1 MKNPQTAWFHL
12 VHINFVSG
20 SSFPHSVQWDAL
32 VALKKTKLL
41 FHLTA
46 SGLPVEGVISIH
58 LLRVLFRGIAWLLEP
73 SEKLFSWWPVEL
85 SEGKKDVRR
94 SNHVS

>member
-41 FHLTA
+41 FHLMA
-46 SGLPVEGVISIH
+46 SGLPS
-58 LLRVLFRGIAWLLEP
+58 RGSHFHP
-73 SEKLFSWWPVEL
+73 SSKSTFQGDSPVV
-85 SEGKKDVRR
+85 GTF
-94 SNHVS
+94 